1 MTVTETQVDAA
12 PTSPQLVLE
21 ASGVTMRFGGLT
33 AVDNVS
39 MKVHEGEIVGLIGP
53 NGAGKTTLFAV
64 IAGFHT
70 PDAGRITLDGQDIT
84 GLAPHRICAAGMVRT
99 FQITQPF
106 ARISVRENIMVG
118 AYFRTADRHEAA
130 NLAEAVATQVG
141 MGNQLDRPG
150 SDLTVAGRK
159 RLELARAL
167 ATRPR
172 LLLLDEVMAGLNP
185 TEIGDIV
192 EVIRTVRAGGVT
204 ILLIEHVMQAVT
216 SLAERVYV
224 LNQGRM
230 IAEGTPA
237 AIAENPE
244 VVEAYL
250 GHGAAK
256 VLRA

>member
-1 MTVTETQVDAA
+1 M
-12 PTSPQLVLE
+12 LE
-21 ASGVTMRFGGLT
+21 VRGLSKSFGGLK
-33 AVDNVS
+33 AVDQASLDVRQ
-39 MKVHEGEIVGLIGP
+39 GEIVGLIGP
-53 NGAGKTTLFAV
+53 NGAGKTTMFAT

-70 PDAGRITLDGQDIT
+70 PEAGSVAFEGKPIT

-118 AYFRTADRHEAA
+118 AYFRTADRAVAQRE
-130 NLAEAVATQVG
+130 AEAVAGMVG
-141 MGNQLDRPG
+141 MAGQLDQIG
-150 SDLTVAGRK
+150 ADLTVAGRK

-167 ATRPR
+167 ATGPR

-185 TEIGDIV
+185 TEIVEIV
-192 EVIRTVRAGGVT
+192 QVIRRIRESGVT

-216 SLAERVYV
+216 SLVERVYV

-237 AIAENPE
+237 AIAEDPQ

>member
-1 MTVTETQVDAA
+1 VR
-12 PTSPQLVLE
+12 
-21 ASGVTMRFGGLT
+21 GVSQSFGGLK
-33 AVDNVS
+33 AVDQASLDVRQ
-39 MKVHEGEIVGLIGP
+39 GEIVGLIGP
-53 NGAGKTTLFAV
+53 NGAGKTTLFAA
-64 IAGFHT
+64 IAGFHA
-70 PDAGRITLDGQDIT
+70 PDAGRVAFEGRDIT

-106 ARISVRENIMVG
+106 AKISVRENIMVG
-118 AYFRTADRHEAA
+118 AYFRTADRT
-130 NLAEAVATQVG
+130 LAEREAERVAGMVG
-141 MGNQLDRPG
+141 MAGQLDQMG
-150 SDLTVAGRK
+150 ADLTVAGRK

-167 ATRPR
+167 ATGPR

-185 TEIGDIV
+185 TEISEIV
-192 EVIRTVRAGGVT
+192 QVIRAIRDSGVT

-237 AIAENPE
+237 AIADDPE
-244 VVEAYL
+244 VIEAYL

>member
-1 MTVTETQVDAA
+1 M
-12 PTSPQLVLE
+12 LE
-21 ASGVTMRFGGLT
+21 VREISKSFGGLK
-33 AVDNVS
+33 AVDSASLDVAS
-39 MKVHEGEIVGLIGP
+39 GEIVGLIGP
-53 NGAGKTTLFAV
+53 NGAGKTTLFAT
-64 IAGFHT
+64 IAGFHR
-70 PDAGRITLDGQDIT
+70 PDAGTVSFEGKPIT
-84 GLAPHRICAAGMVRT
+84 GLAPHRVCAAGMVRT

-106 ARISVRENIMVG
+106 AGISVRENIMVG
-118 AYFRTADRHEAA
+118 AYFRTADRHRAA
-130 NLAEAVATQVG
+130 REAEAVAALVG
-141 MGNQLDRPG
+141 MRDQLDQRG
-150 SDLTVAGRK
+150 ADLTVAGRK

-167 ATRPR
+167 ATGPR

-185 TEIGDIV
+185 TEIVEIV
-192 EVIRTVRAGGVT
+192 GVIKNIRASGIT

-237 AIAENPE
+237 AIADNEA
-244 VVEAYL
+244 VIEAYL

>member
-1 MTVTETQVDAA
+1 M
-12 PTSPQLVLE
+12 LE
-21 ASGVTMRFGGLT
+21 VRELSKSFGGLK
-33 AVDNVS
+33 AVDRASLDVRS
-39 MKVHEGEIVGLIGP
+39 GEIVGLIGP
-53 NGAGKTTLFAV
+53 NGAGKTTLFAA
-64 IAGFHT
+64 IAGFHK
-70 PDAGRITLDGQDIT
+70 PDAGSVAFEGKPIT

-106 ARISVRENIMVG
+106 AGISVRENIMVG
-118 AYFRTADRHEAA
+118 AYHKTPDRRLAMREA
-130 NLAEAVATQVG
+130 EQVAGMVG
-141 MGNQLDRPG
+141 MADQLDRRG
-150 SDLTVAGRK
+150 ADLTVAGRK

-167 ATRPR
+167 ATGPR

-185 TEIGDIV
+185 TEIVEIVQVIKDI
-192 EVIRTVRAGGVT
+192 RQAGVT

-237 AIAENPE
+237 AIADDAQ

>member
-1 MTVTETQVDAA
+1 M
-12 PTSPQLVLE
+12 LE
-21 ASGVTMRFGGLT
+21 VRGLSKSFGGLK
-33 AVDNVS
+33 AVDQASLDVRQ
-39 MKVHEGEIVGLIGP
+39 GEIVGLIGP
-53 NGAGKTTLFAV
+53 NGAGKTTLFAA
-64 IAGFHT
+64 IAGFHA
-70 PDAGRITLDGQDIT
+70 PDAGRVAFEGKDIT
-84 GLAPHRICAAGMVRT
+84 GLPPHRICAAGMVRT

-106 ARISVRENIMVG
+106 AKISVRENIMVG
-118 AYFRTADRHEAA
+118 AYFHTADRK
-130 NLAEAVATQVG
+130 LAEREAETVAGMVG
-141 MGNQLDRPG
+141 MTGQLDQMG
-150 SDLTVAGRK
+150 ADLTVAGRK

-185 TEIGDIV
+185 TEITEIV
-192 EVIRTVRAGGVT
+192 QVIRAIRDSGIT

-237 AIAENPE
+237 AIADNPE
-244 VVEAYL
+244 VIEAYL

>member
-1 MTVTETQVDAA
+1 M
-12 PTSPQLVLE
+12 LE
-21 ASGVTMRFGGLT
+21 VRALSKSFGGLK
-33 AVDNVS
+33 AVDQASLDVRQ
-39 MKVHEGEIVGLIGP
+39 GEIVGLIGP
-53 NGAGKTTLFAV
+53 NGAGKTTLFAA
-64 IAGFHT
+64 IAGFHA
-70 PDAGRITLDGQDIT
+70 PDAGRVAFEGRDIT

-106 ARISVRENIMVG
+106 AKISVRENIMVG
-118 AYFRTADRHEAA
+118 AYFRTADRT
-130 NLAEAVATQVG
+130 LAEREAERVAGMVG
-141 MGNQLDRPG
+141 MAGQLDQMG
-150 SDLTVAGRK
+150 ADLTVAGRK

-167 ATRPR
+167 ATGPR

-185 TEIGDIV
+185 TEISEIV
-192 EVIRTVRAGGVT
+192 QVIRAIRDSGVT

-237 AIAENPE
+237 AIADDPE
-244 VVEAYL
+244 VIEAYL

-256 VLRA
+256 VMRA

>member
-1 MTVTETQVDAA
+1 M
-12 PTSPQLVLE
+12 LE
-21 ASGVTMRFGGLT
+21 VRDISKSFGGLK
-33 AVDNVS
+33 AVDSASLDVAQ
-39 MKVHEGEIVGLIGP
+39 GEIVGLIGP
-53 NGAGKTTLFAV
+53 NGAGKTTLFAT
-64 IAGFHT
+64 IAGFHR
-70 PDAGRITLDGQDIT
+70 PDAGTVSFEGKPIT
-84 GLAPHRICAAGMVRT
+84 GLAPHLICAAGMVRT

-106 ARISVRENIMVG
+106 AGISVRENIMVG
-118 AYFRTADRHEAA
+118 AYLHTADRRLAA
-130 NLAEAVATQVG
+130 REAEAVAALVG
-141 MGNQLDRPG
+141 MKDQLDQRG
-150 SDLTVAGRK
+150 ADLTVAGRK

-167 ATRPR
+167 ATGPR

-185 TEIGDIV
+185 TEIVEIV
-192 EVIRTVRAGGVT
+192 AVIRNIRAAGVT

-237 AIAENPE
+237 AIADDEA
-244 VVEAYL
+244 VIEAYL

>member
-1 MTVTETQVDAA
+1 M
-12 PTSPQLVLE
+12 LE
-21 ASGVTMRFGGLT
+21 VRDISKSFGGLK
-33 AVDNVS
+33 AVDSASLDVAS
-39 MKVHEGEIVGLIGP
+39 GEIVGLIGP
-53 NGAGKTTLFAV
+53 NGAGKTTLFAT
-64 IAGFHT
+64 IAGFHR
-70 PDAGRITLDGQDIT
+70 PDSGTISFEGKPIA
-84 GLAPHRICAAGMVRT
+84 GLAPHRVCAAGMVRT

-106 ARISVRENIMVG
+106 AGISVRENIMVG
-118 AYFRTADRHEAA
+118 AYLHTADRRLAA
-130 NLAEAVATQVG
+130 REAEAVAALVG
-141 MGNQLDRPG
+141 MKDQLEQRG
-150 SDLTVAGRK
+150 ADLTVAGRK

-167 ATRPR
+167 ATGPR

-185 TEIGDIV
+185 TEIVEIV
-192 EVIRTVRAGGVT
+192 GVIRNIRASGVT

-237 AIAENPE
+237 TIAEDE
-244 VVEAYL
+244 RVIEAYL

>member
-1 MTVTETQVDAA
+1 
-12 PTSPQLVLE
+12 VLE
-21 ASGVTMRFGGLT
+21 VRDLSKAFGGLK
-33 AVDNVS
+33 AVNQASLDVRA
-39 MKVHEGEIVGLIGP
+39 GEIVGLIGP
-53 NGAGKTTLFAV
+53 NGAGKTTLFAA
-64 IAGFHT
+64 IAGFHK
-70 PDAGRITLDGQDIT
+70 PDAGRIVLDGRDIT
-84 GLAPHRICAAGMVRT
+84 GLAPHQICAAGMVRT

-118 AYFRTADRHEAA
+118 AYFRTANRREAA
-130 NLAEAVATQVG
+130 NLAEAVAAQVG
-141 MGNQLDRPG
+141 MTDQLDQQG

>member
-1 MTVTETQVDAA
+1 M
-12 PTSPQLVLE
+12 LE
-21 ASGVTMRFGGLT
+21 VREVSKSFGGLK
-33 AVDNVS
+33 AVDRASLDVAR
-39 MKVHEGEIVGLIGP
+39 GEIVGLIGP
-53 NGAGKTTLFAV
+53 NGAGKTTLFAT
-64 IAGFHT
+64 IAGFHR
-70 PDAGRITLDGQDIT
+70 PDAGTVTFEGKPVT

-106 ARISVRENIMVG
+106 AGISVRENIMVG
-118 AYFRTADRHEAA
+118 AYLHTADRRLAA
-130 NLAEAVATQVG
+130 REAEAVAALVG
-141 MGNQLDRPG
+141 MKDQLDQRG
-150 SDLTVAGRK
+150 ADLTVAGRK

-167 ATRPR
+167 ATGPR

-185 TEIGDIV
+185 TEIVEIV
-192 EVIRTVRAGGVT
+192 GVIRNIRAAGVT

-237 AIAENPE
+237 AIADNEL
-244 VVEAYL
+244 VIEAYL

>member
-1 MTVTETQVDAA
+1 M
-12 PTSPQLVLE
+12 LE
-21 ASGVTMRFGGLT
+21 VRDLSKAFGGLK
-33 AVDNVS
+33 AVDQASLDVRS
-39 MKVHEGEIVGLIGP
+39 GEIVGLIGP
-53 NGAGKTTLFAV
+53 NGAGKTTLFAT
-64 IAGFHT
+64 IAGFHK
-70 PDAGRITLDGQDIT
+70 PDGGRITLQGHDIT
-84 GLAPHRICAAGMVRT
+84 GMAPHRICAAGMVRT

-130 NLAEAVATQVG
+130 SLAEAVANQVG
-141 MGNQLDRPG
+141 MGDQLDRPG

-167 ATRPR
+167 ATRPA

-185 TEIGDIV
+185 TEIGEIV
-192 EVIRTVRAGGVT
+192 EVIREVRKAGVT

>member
-1 MTVTETQVDAA
+1 M
-12 PTSPQLVLE
+12 LE
-21 ASGVTMRFGGLT
+21 VRDLSKSFGGLK
-33 AVDNVS
+33 AVDGASLDVRR
-39 MKVHEGEIVGLIGP
+39 GEIVGLIGP
-53 NGAGKTTLFAV
+53 NGAGKTTLFAA
-64 IAGFHT
+64 IAGFHR
-70 PDAGRITLDGQDIT
+70 PDAGHVAFEGRDIT
-84 GLAPHRICAAGMVRT
+84 GLAPHKICAAGMVRT

-106 ARISVRENIMVG
+106 AAISVRENIMIG
-118 AYFRTADRHEAA
+118 AYLHTGDRRLAERE
-130 NLAEAVATQVG
+130 AEAVASRVG
-141 MGNQLDRPG
+141 MGGQLDQRG
-150 SDLTVAGRK
+150 ADLTVAGRK

-167 ATRPR
+167 ATGPR

-185 TEIGDIV
+185 TEIGEIV
-192 EVIRTVRAGGVT
+192 EVIRDIRAAGVT

-237 AIAENPE
+237 EIAPDPG
-244 VVEAYL
+244 VIEAYL

>member
-1 MTVTETQVDAA
+1 M
-12 PTSPQLVLE
+12 LE
-21 ASGVTMRFGGLT
+21 VRGLSKSFGGLK
-33 AVDNVS
+33 AVDQASLDVRQ
-39 MKVHEGEIVGLIGP
+39 GEIVGLIGP
-53 NGAGKTTLFAV
+53 NGAGKTTLFAA
-64 IAGFHT
+64 IAGFHA
-70 PDAGRITLDGQDIT
+70 PDAGRVAFEGKDIT

-106 ARISVRENIMVG
+106 AKISVRENIMVG
-118 AYFRTADRHEAA
+118 AYFRTADRKLAERE
-130 NLAEAVATQVG
+130 AEAVAGVVDMTD
-141 MGNQLDRPG
+141 QLDQMG
-150 SDLTVAGRK
+150 ADLTVAGRK

-185 TEIGDIV
+185 TEITEIV
-192 EVIRTVRAGGVT
+192 QVIRAIRDSGIT

-237 AIAENPE
+237 AIADNPE
-244 VVEAYL
+244 VIEAYL

>member
-1 MTVTETQVDAA
+1 M
-12 PTSPQLVLE
+12 LE
-21 ASGVTMRFGGLT
+21 VRDISKSFGGLK
-33 AVDNVS
+33 AVDSASLDVAS
-39 MKVHEGEIVGLIGP
+39 GEIVGLIGP
-53 NGAGKTTLFAV
+53 NGAGKTTLFAT
-64 IAGFHT
+64 IAGFHL
-70 PDAGRITLDGQDIT
+70 PDAGTVSFEGKPIT

-106 ARISVRENIMVG
+106 AGISVRENIMVG
-118 AYFRTADRHEAA
+118 AYFRTADRRLAA
-130 NLAEAVATQVG
+130 REAEAVAALVG
-141 MGNQLDRPG
+141 MTDQLDQRG
-150 SDLTVAGRK
+150 ADLTVAGRK

-167 ATRPR
+167 ATGPR

-185 TEIGDIV
+185 TEIVEIV
-192 EVIRTVRAGGVT
+192 GVIRNIRASGVT

-237 AIAENPE
+237 AIADNEA
-244 VVEAYL
+244 VIEAYL

>member
-1 MTVTETQVDAA
+1 M
-12 PTSPQLVLE
+12 LE
-21 ASGVTMRFGGLT
+21 VRDISKSFGGLK
-33 AVDNVS
+33 AVDSASLDVAS
-39 MKVHEGEIVGLIGP
+39 GEIVGLIGP
-53 NGAGKTTLFAV
+53 NGAGKTTLFAT
-64 IAGFHT
+64 IAGFHR
-70 PDAGRITLDGQDIT
+70 PDAGAVSFEGKPIT

-106 ARISVRENIMVG
+106 AGISVRENIMVG
-118 AYFRTADRHEAA
+118 AYLHTADRQLAA
-130 NLAEAVATQVG
+130 REAEAVAALVG
-141 MGNQLDRPG
+141 MRDQLDQRG
-150 SDLTVAGRK
+150 ADLTVAGRK

-167 ATRPR
+167 ATGPR

-185 TEIGDIV
+185 TEIVEIV
-192 EVIRTVRAGGVT
+192 GVIRNIRASGVT

-237 AIAENPE
+237 AIADNEA
-244 VVEAYL
+244 VIEAYL

>member
-1 MTVTETQVDAA
+1 M
-12 PTSPQLVLE
+12 LE
-21 ASGVTMRFGGLT
+21 VRELSKAFGGLK
-33 AVDNVS
+33 AVDQASLDVRA
-39 MKVHEGEIVGLIGP
+39 GEIVGLIGP
-53 NGAGKTTLFAV
+53 NGAGKTTLFAT
-64 IAGFHT
+64 IAGFHK
-70 PDAGRITLDGQDIT
+70 PDTGRITLQGRDIT

-130 NLAEAVATQVG
+130 NLAEAVANQVG
-141 MGNQLDRPG
+141 MADQLDRPG

-167 ATRPR
+167 ATRPA

-185 TEIGDIV
+185 TEISEIV
-192 EVIRTVRAGGVT
+192 EVIREVRKAGVT

>member
-1 MTVTETQVDAA
+1 M
-12 PTSPQLVLE
+12 LE
-21 ASGVTMRFGGLT
+21 VRDISKSFGGLK
-33 AVDNVS
+33 AVDSASLDVAS
-39 MKVHEGEIVGLIGP
+39 GEIVGLIGP
-53 NGAGKTTLFAV
+53 NGAGKTTLFAT
-64 IAGFHT
+64 IAGFHR
-70 PDAGRITLDGQDIT
+70 PDAGTVSFEGKPIT

-106 ARISVRENIMVG
+106 AGISVRENIMVG
-118 AYFRTADRHEAA
+118 AYFRTADRHLAA
-130 NLAEAVATQVG
+130 REAEAVAALVG
-141 MGNQLDRPG
+141 MRDQLDQRG
-150 SDLTVAGRK
+150 ADLTVAGRK

-167 ATRPR
+167 ATGPR

-185 TEIGDIV
+185 TEIVEIV
-192 EVIRTVRAGGVT
+192 GVIRNIRASGVT

-237 AIAENPE
+237 AIADNEA
-244 VVEAYL
+244 VIEAYL

>member
-1 MTVTETQVDAA
+1 M
-12 PTSPQLVLE
+12 LE
-21 ASGVTMRFGGLT
+21 VRELSKAFGGLK
-33 AVDNVS
+33 AVDNASLDV
-39 MKVHEGEIVGLIGP
+39 KAGEIVGLIGP
-53 NGAGKTTLFAV
+53 NGAGKTTLFAA
-64 IAGFHT
+64 IAGFHK
-70 PDAGRITLDGQDIT
+70 PDAGRIALEGRDIT

-99 FQITQPF
+99 FQITRPF
-106 ARISVRENIMVG
+106 AKISVRENIMVG
-118 AYFRTADRHEAA
+118 AYFRTAARREAERK
-130 NLAEAVATQVG
+130 AEEVAVQVG
-141 MGNQLDRPG
+141 MDDQLDQLG
-150 SDLTVAGRK
+150 ADLTVAGRK

-167 ATRPR
+167 ATGPQ

-185 TEIGDIV
+185 TEIAEIV
-192 EVIRTVRAGGVT
+192 AIIQRIRSSGVT

-237 AIAENPE
+237 AIAEDPQ

>member
-1 MTVTETQVDAA
+1 M
-12 PTSPQLVLE
+12 LE
-21 ASGVTMRFGGLT
+21 VRDISKSFGGLK
-33 AVDNVS
+33 AVDRASLDVAP
-39 MKVHEGEIVGLIGP
+39 GEIVGLIGP
-53 NGAGKTTLFAV
+53 NGAGKTTLFAT
-64 IAGFHT
+64 IAGFHR
-70 PDAGRITLDGQDIT
+70 PDAGTVSFEGKPIT
-84 GLAPHRICAAGMVRT
+84 GLAPHLICASGMVRT

-106 ARISVRENIMVG
+106 AGISVRENIMVG
-118 AYFRTADRHEAA
+118 AYLHTADRRLAA
-130 NLAEAVATQVG
+130 REAEAVASLVG
-141 MGNQLDRPG
+141 MKDQLDQRG
-150 SDLTVAGRK
+150 ADLTVAGRK

-167 ATRPR
+167 ATGPR

-185 TEIGDIV
+185 TEIVEIV
-192 EVIRTVRAGGVT
+192 GVIRNIRASGVT

-237 AIAENPE
+237 SIADNPL
-244 VVEAYL
+244 VIEAYL

>member
-1 MTVTETQVDAA
+1 M
-12 PTSPQLVLE
+12 LE
-21 ASGVTMRFGGLT
+21 VRDLSKAFGGLK
-33 AVDNVS
+33 AVDSASLDV
-39 MKVHEGEIVGLIGP
+39 KAGEVVGLIGP
-53 NGAGKTTLFAV
+53 NGAGKTTLFAA
-64 IAGFHT
+64 IAGFHK
-70 PDAGRITLDGQDIT
+70 PDAGRILLGRKDIT

-106 ARISVRENIMVG
+106 AKISVRENIMVG
-118 AYFRTADRHEAA
+118 AYFRTADRREAIA
-130 NLAEAVATQVG
+130 RAQQVAAQVG
-141 MGNQLDRPG
+141 MDDQLDQLG
-150 SDLTVAGRK
+150 ADLTVAGRK

-167 ATRPR
+167 ATGPQ

-185 TEIGDIV
+185 TEISEIV
-192 EVIRTVRAGGVT
+192 GIIQKIRASGVT

-237 AIAENPE
+237 EIAENSQ